1 LIEEALRYK
10 TRLLS
15 SVFHPSRGEAKNGFN
30 CVSCPSVA
38 CRRHGERRYHP
49 ARLTLHERSIAAF
62 RVASDIS
69 ATFVVS
75 DSEYAIL
82 RVAALVAS

>member
-30 CVSCPSVA
+30 CVA

-69 ATFVVS
+69 ATFVVR